1 MINMMRMERDE
12 VPKQEK
18 IEIVEEIKEKLDSA
32 KIAILTEFQ
41 GLNVAEMTELRR
53 LFRDA
58 DIDYKVYKNTL
69 TRIAAHELG
78 VGDIDNYLLGTTA
91 LAFGNDPVSPA
102 KIVKNFRAKHRN
114 FRVKAGILDKRLIA
128 SDDVIALADIPPREI
143 LFAMIMGAMQS
154 PISGL
159 LNVIQAPARNFI
171 FILKNLA
178 EQKDQPAEETG
189 ESDGEK
195 GGESMAITKEEI
207 IETIGNMTV
216 LELSQLVKDMESKFG
231 VSAAMPMAG
240 AFMPAQGGE
249 AAQEAE
255 EEEQTEF
262 SVILVASGEKK
273 IQVIKE
279 VRAITSLALKDAKAL
294 VDEAPSA
301 VKEGIGKEEA
311 EELKAKLEAAGA
323 TVELK

>member
-1 MINMMRMERDE
+1 M
-12 VPKQEK
+12 PKQEK
-18 IEIVEEIKEKLDSA
+18 IETVEEIKEKLGSA
-32 KIAILTEFQ
+32 KIAILTAFQ

-78 VGDIDNYLLGTTA
+78 VTDIDNYLLGTTA

-102 KIVKNFRAKHRN
+102 KIVKDFQAKHGN
-114 FRVKAGILDKRLIA
+114 FVVKAGILAKRLIA
-128 SDDVIALADIPPREI
+128 SDDVIALADIPPKEV

-159 LNVIQAPARNFI
+159 LSVIQAPARNFI
-171 FILKNLA
+171 YILKSLE
-178 EQKDQPAEETG
+178 EQKDQPAEETD
-189 ESDGEK
+189 ESDSEK
-195 GGESMAITKEEI
+195 GGEGMAITKEEI

-240 AFMPAQGGE
+240 IMPAQGAE

-262 SVILVASGEKK
+262 SVILVNSGEKK

-279 VRAITSLALKDAKAL
+279 VRAVTSLALKDAKTL
-294 VDEAPSA
+294 VDEAPSS